1 MLFISTR
8 KELDNEDQLGPTSY
22 WDIPIVNQVERP
34 QAAGRQE
41 LSLADLR
48 SAVAGKSVLILVH
61 GFNNEFEDIIRAYDV
76 IDSKIGAHLSDWYDE
91 VIGFTWPGGDSPLD
105 WYAPKRRA
113 GVVGPRLAQFLKSIT
128 DDAVTIDLMSHSLG
142 ARVVLGAL
150 NLLPA
155 DSVRANF
162 MTASAVD
169 NEVIEP
175 HQKYFSAVRTGAT
188 ESVVFHSKNDSVLK
202 SAYRLAEWDNPLGL
216 FGPENPGAVI
226 EHLPN
231 VTVGNCKNVIGGHGD
246 YKTSDDIY
254 RFIGQWMMGN
264 VDTQFLTL

>member
-8 KELDNEDQLGPTSY
+8 KELDNEDDLGPTTY
-22 WDIPIVNQVERP
+22 WDIPIVNQVELGEP
-34 QAAGRQE
+34 AGRQE

-48 SAVAGKSVLILVH
+48 DSVTGKSVLVLVH
-61 GFNNEFEDIIRAYDV
+61 GFNNEFEDIIRAYGI
-76 IDSKIGAHLSDWYDE
+76 IDSQVQAHLSEWYDE

-113 GVVGPRLAQFLKSIT
+113 GVVGPRLAQFLQHF
-128 DDAVTIDLMSHSLG
+128 AGEAATIDLMSHSLG

-175 HQKYFSAVRTGAT
+175 HQKYFAAVRTGAT
-188 ESVVFHSKNDSVLK
+188 ESIVFHTKNDSVLK

-216 FGPENPGAVI
+216 FGPENPAAVI
-226 EHLPN
+226 EHLSN
-231 VTVGNCKNVIGGHGD
+231 VTVGNCKNVISGHGE
-246 YKTSDDIY
+246 YKTSDSIY
-254 RFIGQWMMGN
+254 QFINQWMMGN
-264 VDTQFLTL
+264 IDTQFATL